1 MWGNAD
7 IIEHNQGV
15 GIVDHDWVEYTVSVR
30 ERHTIRSWPKAAP
43 IAREQGVDVE
53 ERWHNT
59 WRTVSAQFVT
69 AVVAGN
75 VEGAWKVL
83 STAAEAVLADPSE
96 GGKARG

>member
-1 MWGNAD
+1 MGT
-7 IIEHNQGV
+7 
-15 GIVDHDWVEYTVSVR
+15 VDHDWVEYMVSVL
-30 ERHTIRSWPKAAP
+30 ERHTIRSWPEAAP
-43 IAREQGVDVE
+43 IAREQGDDVE

-69 AVVAGN
+69 VVVAGN

-83 STAAEAVLADPSE
+83 SIAAEAVLADPSE